1 MTPEELQLLARARL
15 RLQQQQQAAGGPPL
29 QLSTINGPPPTRQ
42 QMLDALPD
50 YNVTPAMLSP
60 NRGLPSDFGEY
71 TRYADQTHFLP
82 GDPRDPTPS
91 LVHDPQL
98 NRGRGN
104 ALINSTT
111 FNFGDEIAGLIG
123 GLRGA
128 FDPNRTFGEGYNQS
142 RDAFNADLAYAQQQ
156 DPNGVF
162 FGTLMGSL
170 AAPAALAGRGI
181 SFLNGARPTVSS
193 IVGRTAA
200 DGVVYGGA
208 AGAGGGDTMA
218 ERLAGAGIG
227 AAAGGAAGVVMGG
240 VLGRSVARSVDDAI
254 PTAADRRAAATA
266 AYDAGR
272 DAGVYLN
279 PNIADSIEQSVIAT
293 AQQNPLSEF
302 LSPAAY
308 GYVRELT
315 AKGRIG
321 SSLSELETFRQE
333 LRRIAESPHPSDRR
347 IALDMIRQFD
357 NQLDALPDSA
367 FSSTTGMTPTEA
379 RAAFQ
384 QGREQWGLK
393 SRAEAIERA
402 QYVAA
407 NAPNASVDPAARQRA
422 LTTQFRQI
430 ANDPDFSKLW
440 SPEEQAAI
448 LQVVRGGSADNLLR
462 GLANFVSPLRLTPG
476 TLGVGGA
483 LAGGGVAA
491 FGPAGAAAALI
502 PPAVGAMA
510 RGGARAI
517 SSSNAKLAE
526 LLIRNDMQPIE
537 ALGPGQRA
545 ALAAML
551 SGAGQNA
558 QNAWRPQ

>member
-1 MTPEELQLLARARL
+1 MTPEELARARAIAIA
-15 RLQQQQQAAGGPPL
+15 RARMATTAQPAGDLATLFGPA
-29 QLSTINGPPPTRQ
+29 PTRE
-42 QMLDALPD
+42 QMLEALPD
-50 YNVTPAMLSP
+50 YNVTPAQLSP
-60 NRGLPSDFGEY
+60 NRGLPSDFTPY
-71 TRYADQTHFLP
+71 TQNDPGTHFLP

-91 LVHDPQL
+91 LVRDPQL
-98 NRGRGN
+98 NRGQGN
-104 ALINSTT
+104 ALINSATL
-111 FNFGDEIAGLIG
+111 NFGDELAGLIG
-123 GLRGA
+123 GIGGA

-162 FGTLMGSL
+162 FGTLMGGL

-181 SFLNGARPTVSS
+181 SFLNGARPTVGS
-193 IVGRTAA
+193 IMSRTAA
-200 DGVVYGGA
+200 EGTAYGA
-208 AGAGGGDTMA
+208 LAGAGGGDTME
-218 ERLAGAGIG
+218 ERLRGAGIG
-227 AAAGGAAGVVMGG
+227 AVAGGATGAAAGGLV
-240 VLGRSVARSVDDAI
+240 GRSVVRSVDNAI
-254 PTAADRRAAATA
+254 PTAAQSGAAANA
-266 AYDAGR
+266 AYSAGR
-272 DAGVYLN
+272 DARVYLN

-293 AQQNPLSEF
+293 AQRNPLSEF

-315 AKGRIG
+315 DKGRIG
-321 SSLSELETFRQE
+321 SSLSDLEAFRQE
-333 LRRIAESPHPSDRR
+333 LRRIAESPNQSDRR
-347 IALDMIRQFD
+347 IALDMIREFD
-357 NQLDALPDSA
+357 NQLNALPDSA
-367 FSSTTGMTPTEA
+367 FVSATGMTPTEA

-384 QGREQWGLK
+384 QGREQWGIR

-430 ANDPDFSKLW
+430 ANDPDFTKLW

-448 LQVVRGGSADNLLR
+448 LQVVRGGNADNLLR

-502 PPAVGAMA
+502 PPAVGALA
-510 RGGARAI
+510 RGGARSI
-517 SSSNAKLAE
+517 GNTNAKLAE
-526 LLIRNDMQPIE
+526 LLIRNNMQPIE

-551 SGAGQNA
+551 SGTA
-558 QNAWRPQ
+558 QNAWSQQ